1 MAHFNEY
8 LNFLE
13 LSPLIKHFLQNGK
26 KRLYKKGEFFCQASE
41 VCHNI
46 AYISQGG
53 FRYFYLDTE
62 EDKHI
67 IGYSFEKD
75 FVVDYESFT
84 KQTPAIVYT
93 EAIKASTVYQLSYNQ
108 LEAFWAAS
116 QQNQLLGRKIAEN
129 LFCMTYHRLLSLYP
143 NTLSRIIEKMS
154 RHRSPDKSEGN
165 RFFLEYLSIYL
176 KPHPT
181 GNNFRIKRL
190 ISCFKARNC
199 NFNIFIFVKILQTAI
214 FVNTYYLIL

>member
-1 MAHFNEY
+1 M
-8 LNFLE
+8 E

-143 NTLSRIIEKMS
+143 NSPRIRYQELLRRCPDIVHQISLKEIASFLRSEERRVGKECRSRW
-154 RHRSPDKSEGN
+154 SP
-165 RFFLEYLSIYL
+165 Y
-176 KPHPT
+176 H
-181 GNNFRIKRL
+181 
-190 ISCFKARNC
+190 
-199 NFNIFIFVKILQTAI
+199 
-214 FVNTYYLIL
+214 

>member
-75 FVVDYESFT
+75 FVVE
-84 KQTPAIVYT
+84 
-93 EAIKASTVYQLSYNQ
+93 
-108 LEAFWAAS
+108 
-116 QQNQLLGRKIAEN
+116 LLNECGVIPYDRQ
-129 LFCMTYHRLLSLYP
+129 
-143 NTLSRIIEKMS
+143 
-154 RHRSPDKSEGN
+154 G
-165 RFFLEYLSIYL
+165 
-176 KPHPT
+176 KPMFSSKT
-181 GNNFRIKRL
+181 
-190 ISCFKARNC
+190 
-199 NFNIFIFVKILQTAI
+199 
-214 FVNTYYLIL
+214 

>member
-8 LNFLE
+8 LDFLE

-26 KRLYKKGEFFCQASE
+26 KCLYKKGEFFCQASE

-93 EAIKASTVYQLSYNQ
+93 EAIKESTVYQLSYNQ

-129 LFCMTYHRLLSLYP
+129 LFCMTYQRLLNLYPNSPRVRYQELLSL
-143 NTLSRIIEKMS
+143 
-154 RHRSPDKSEGN
+154 KS
-165 RFFLEYLSIYL
+165 
-176 KPHPT
+176 
-181 GNNFRIKRL
+181 
-190 ISCFKARNC
+190 A
-199 NFNIFIFVKILQTAI
+199 
-214 FVNTYYLIL
+214 TYRV

>member
-8 LNFLE
+8 LEFLE

-26 KRLYKKGEFFCQASE
+26 KCLYKKGEFFCQASE

-84 KQTPAIVYT
+84 KQTPAI
-93 EAIKASTVYQLSYNQ
+93 AC
-108 LEAFWAAS
+108 LE
-116 QQNQLLGRKIAEN
+116 
-129 LFCMTYHRLLSLYP
+129 
-143 NTLSRIIEKMS
+143 
-154 RHRSPDKSEGN
+154 
-165 RFFLEYLSIYL
+165 
-176 KPHPT
+176 
-181 GNNFRIKRL
+181 
-190 ISCFKARNC
+190 ARNC
-199 NFNIFIFVKILQTAI
+199 NFNNIYFVKTSQTAI
-214 FVNTYYLIL
+214 FVNNYYLTL

>member
-13 LSPLIKHFLQNGK
+13 LSPFIKHFLQNGK
-26 KRLYKKGEFFCQASE
+26 KCLYKKGEFFCQASE

-93 EAIKASTVYQLSYNQ
+93 EAIKESTVYQLSYNQ

-129 LFCMTYHRLLSLYP
+129 LFCMTYQRLLNLYP
-143 NTLSRIIEKMS
+143 NSPRVRYQELLRRCPDIVHQISLKEIASFLNISPYTLSRIRREITF
-154 RHRSPDKSEGN
+154 G
-165 RFFLEYLSIYL
+165 
-176 KPHPT
+176 
-181 GNNFRIKRL
+181 
-190 ISCFKARNC
+190 
-199 NFNIFIFVKILQTAI
+199 
-214 FVNTYYLIL
+214 